1 MGMGSQGVPQIGPL
15 DLGYTTGIPL
25 YLGVYHWDT
34 PVSGYPAGIPLYLG
48 YTTGIPLYLGTLLG
62 YPCIWGYTTGIPL
75 YLGTPDLGSQGYP
88 PYIHMML

>member
-48 YTTGIPLYLGTLLG
+48 VYHWDTPVSG
-62 YPCIWGYTTGIPL
+62 YPGSGVPGVPPIHPYDAVGLRYSTGVQQCSV
-75 YLGTPDLGSQGYP
+75 DGYP
-88 PYIHMML
+88 